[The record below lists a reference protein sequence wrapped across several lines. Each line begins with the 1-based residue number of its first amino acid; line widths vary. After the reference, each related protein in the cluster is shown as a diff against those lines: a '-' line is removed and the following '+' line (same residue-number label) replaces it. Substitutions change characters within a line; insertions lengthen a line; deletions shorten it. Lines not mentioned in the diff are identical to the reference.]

1 MIIYADIF
9 KVSLIASRKF
19 KLLLVTWAK
28 GELPQ
33 TMIRRW
39 MGAALM
45 AGVTAYL
52 STYGAPITG

>member
-1 MIIYADIF
+1 MIIYADLF
-9 KVSLIASRKF
+9 KVSLIAFRRF

-33 TMIRRW
+33 TMVQRW
-39 MGAALM
+39 MGATLM
-45 AGVTAYL
+45 DGVTAYL